1 MWCFEGGIKSAMQ
14 KQLRIVSVRWTPMIC
29 LTLLVSASQAALA
42 METDQFTTPKAPL
55 YDIGPELSRKVVEII
70 ESDRK
75 GGDPQ
80 RILSEW
86 VGRNI
91 FVSRMARWVK
101 QLRVEER
108 PARFRPNVF
117 HSIYR
122 GTFSLAPA
130 SFVFDSP
137 TVNVD
142 GYYMGTDKIDHFF
155 QQGYEYFELVVR
167 KEEEGT
173 DAARAIRAAVAH
185 GVEQEHTYY
194 GTLTTGVYS
203 NADLAANYA
212 GMKFYLNLR
221 RPVRVG
227 ERVWPPLFERS
238 ADGWRLRPGIDPDR
252 LLEPFLSN
260 HLDESLNPSR
270 YRFSRGPIR
279 SRIRNRCGQWAHFYA
294 DRLGLVAPSGQSF
307 ANNWFGEEYGH
318 WLPPSDE
325 VSAATECDVEL
336 DH

>member
-1 MWCFEGGIKSAMQ
+1 
-14 KQLRIVSVRWTPMIC
+14 VSVRSTHIVC
-29 LTLLVSASQAALA
+29 LTLLVSASHSAQA
-42 METDQFTTPKAPL
+42 METDQFTTPNAPL
-55 YDIGPELSRKVVEII
+55 YDIGPDLSRKVVEII

-75 GGDPQ
+75 GRDPE
-80 RILSEW
+80 RILSKW

-101 QLRVEER
+101 QIRAAEV
-108 PARFRPNVF
+108 PMRFRPNMF
-117 HSIYR
+117 HSIYC
-122 GTFSLAPA
+122 GTFSLAPV

-155 QQGYEYFELVVR
+155 QQGYKYFELVAR
-167 KEEEGT
+167 NQQEET
-173 DAARAIRAAVAH
+173 DETRAIRAAVAH

-194 GTLTTGVYS
+194 GTLITGVYS

-221 RPVRVG
+221 RPVRIG

-252 LLEPFLSN
+252 L
-260 HLDESLNPSR
+260 
-270 YRFSRGPIR
+270 
-279 SRIRNRCGQWAHFYA
+279 
-294 DRLGLVAPSGQSF
+294 
-307 ANNWFGEEYGH
+307 
-318 WLPPSDE
+318 
-325 VSAATECDVEL
+325 
-336 DH
+336 